1 MLEQVDSLARLV
13 PSQSMPSREFL
24 YYNLGRCLS
33 EQSKISRDARMDSK
47 RAFFLRMHLMNKE
60 SEEGDGALW
69 DTFEHDFNQM
79 FDSCVESRGI
89 DHAVGLFH
97 KFSLGSGPILSQR
110 QYSYVLGKLPQEHL

>member
-1 MLEQVDSLARLV
+1 
-13 PSQSMPSREFL
+13 
-24 YYNLGRCLS
+24 
-33 EQSKISRDARMDSK
+33 MDSK

-60 SEEGDGALW
+60 AEEGDGMLW

-89 DHAVGLFH
+89 DHAVGLFQ

-110 QYSYVLGKLPQEHL
+110 QYSYVLEKLPQEHL